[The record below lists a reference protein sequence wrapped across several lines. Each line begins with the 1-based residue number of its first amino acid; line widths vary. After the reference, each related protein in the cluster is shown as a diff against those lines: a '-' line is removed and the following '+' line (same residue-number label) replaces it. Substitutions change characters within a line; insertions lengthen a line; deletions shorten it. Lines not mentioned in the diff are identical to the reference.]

1 MTVSNPTYDL
11 VVLLDPDAEEPSRAK
26 IIAARAS
33 AIDAGGEVVRH
44 DTWGNRAL
52 SYPIRRRTSAE
63 YHLLQFRAA
72 SPELLSRL
80 NRSLRITDGILRF
93 RIIKL
98 KPGVPE
104 PPDMAG
110 SGTVAGSAATD
121 SEGSASPPAG
131 AASASSGG
139 SQASTSHAASSGGRP
154 ASSGGDQ
161 VNSGGDA
168 ASSGGDQVN
177 SGGGPASSG
186 GDAASGGAAGAPEPG
201 AADAAEGTERVQAGG
216 T

>member
-26 IIAARAS
+26 IIADARA

-52 SYPIRRRTSAE
+52 SYPIQRRTSAE
-63 YHLLQFRAA
+63 YHLLQFRTA

-110 SGTVAGSAATD
+110 SGTVPAGAATD

-131 AASASSGG
+131 AAPPASSGG
-139 SQASTSHAASSGGRP
+139 SQASASDP
-154 ASSGGDQ
+154 P
-161 VNSGGDA
+161 
-168 ASSGGDQVN
+168 N
-177 SGGGPASSG
+177 SGGGPVSSASGPVSSASGPVSSGDDPVSSG
-186 GDAASGGAAGAPEPG
+186 GEAVSGGAPGAPEPG
-201 AADAAEGTERVQAGG
+201 AAGAAEGTERVQAGG